1 MDSLRS
7 ALLSRYVEL
16 GEECLVSDLSSD
28 EADHIRDSLCRTL
41 YARLFTYLVSRI
53 NESLKV
59 WNAQLHPH
67 HYNLLM
73 QVTAHRKPHVLG
85 ILDMYGFEAFQQN
98 GFEQFLINYA
108 NEKLQQM
115 FIEMCF
121 KVEQEEYLTE
131 GVEWSQVGYFSNSV
145 ICQLVDSVTPSRGI
159 FSLLDD
165 MSETGSKSNNGA
177 NLSQHNLD
185 QQFLDEMNL
194 ILESHPHYEP
204 STKEDEK
211 EKQNPVPLH
220 SFRYLF

>member
-1 MDSLRS
+1 MHNCILIIIT
-7 ALLSRYVEL
+7 LL
-16 GEECLVSDLSSD
+16 
-28 EADHIRDSLCRTL
+28 I
-41 YARLFTYLVSRI
+41 
-53 NESLKV
+53 
-59 WNAQLHPH
+59 
-67 HYNLLM
+67 

-204 STKEDEK
+204 STKEDDK